1 MLDFLRSWFAP
12 TPQAGAV
19 LASASPIES
28 ATTFRLV
35 KDVLPSFNKLPD
47 YFNLDDAVRKVNSG
61 QLLPITNQR
70 FAGCCTAAA
79 WAGAR
84 RLSRANS
91 ISDPRSWTNPS
102 IEWLYGM
109 ARTRVWKPNTN
120 PPGTG
125 LGDVALVAKTIGVL
139 ESAQYSGIDLRFYNP
154 MTALSWEKSGPP
166 PQLIQRVG
174 PKVESL
180 LAFSEDDVLR
190 ALSARMAVAFSCRWY
205 FTATDKNG
213 VIIATSI
220 NPPQAH
226 AMVIQGRIKDS
237 SGEYYIIR
245 NSMGSAIFSGKQY
258 PLTPMRGTGLC
269 RAEEMRSTVFNQ
281 GAMFA
286 VAGTSI

>member
-1 MLDFLRSWFAP
+1 MLEFLRSWF
-12 TPQAGAV
+12 TSSPQAGA
-19 LASASPIES
+19 LIDSPAIG
-28 ATTFRLV
+28 AAPDFRLV
-35 KDVLPSFNKLPD
+35 KDVLPSVNKLPD
-47 YFNLDDAVRKVNSG
+47 YFNLDDAVRKVNAG
-61 QLLPITNQR
+61 YLLPITDQK

-91 ISDPRSWTNPS
+91 ITDVRSWTNPS

-109 ARTRVWKPNTN
+109 ARTRVWRPNNN

-125 LGDVALVAKTIGVL
+125 LGDVALIAKTVGVL
-139 ESAQYSGIDLRFYNP
+139 ECGQYSGIDVRFYNP
-154 MTALSWEKSGPP
+154 KTAQSWEKPGPP
-166 PQLIQRVG
+166 AQLIPRVG

-190 ALSARMAVAFSCRWY
+190 ALSARMAIAFSCRWY

-213 VIIATSI
+213 VIISTSI
-220 NPPQAH
+220 KPPQAH
-226 AMVIQGRIKDS
+226 AMVIQGRIKTPA
-237 SGEYYIIR
+237 GEYYIIR

-269 RAEEMRSTVFNQ
+269 PVEEMRSTVFNN

-286 VAGTSI
+286 VAGTSL

>member
-1 MLDFLRSWFAP
+1 MFDLLRSWFAP
-12 TPQAGAV
+12 TPQAGA
-19 LASASPIES
+19 LIDSPAISAAPD
-28 ATTFRLV
+28 FRQV
-35 KDVLPSFNKLPD
+35 RDVLPPVTSLPD
-47 YFNLDDAVRKVNSG
+47 YINLDDAVRKVNDG
-61 QLLPITNQR
+61 RLLPITDQR

-91 ISDPRSWTNPS
+91 ITDPRSWTNPS

-125 LGDVALVAKTIGVL
+125 LGDIALIAKTIGLL
-139 ESAQYSGIDLRFYNP
+139 ECGQYFGIDLRFYNP
-154 MTALSWEKSGPP
+154 KTALAWERTGPP
-166 PQLIQRVG
+166 DQLIPRVG

-180 LAFSEDDVLR
+180 LACTEDDVLR
-190 ALSARMAVAFSCRWY
+190 ALSARMAVAFSARWY
-205 FTATDKNG
+205 WTRTDANG
-213 VIIATSI
+213 VIQSTSI

-226 AMVIQGRIKDS
+226 AMVIQGRIKLP
-237 SGEYYIIR
+237 SGDYYILR
-245 NSMGSAIFSGKQY
+245 NSMGSAVFTGKQY

-269 RAEEMRSTVFNQ
+269 PASEMRSTVFNQ
-281 GAMFA
+281 GVMFA